1 MRRPLLAIAAL
12 ACAGVMLASAAVAA
26 TLTPRASGGGTLRLN
41 FSASDFAYL
50 DPALAYD
57 GPSWQL
63 LFATGAT
70 LVGFPNASGPRGT
83 QLAPD
88 AAQALPRIS
97 RDGRTYTF
105 TLRKG
110 LRFSDGSAVT
120 PAAFVRAFER
130 AANPKQQ
137 SPANQY
143 VGDLAGVDAYIA
155 GKADRIAGLAVK
167 GSTLVVRLARPRP
180 TFLSEVA
187 LPFFQAVKPSMAIDP
202 DGINVYPSAGAYRIV
217 SREPGVN
224 VVLERNRFYRG
235 KRPARVDRM
244 VITVNTD
251 TSQSLL
257 QVRAGQADYD
267 LGGLPP
273 TAHSDLSSSYGV
285 RKAGKGRYFVNPTLG
300 LTYLAL
306 NTARP
311 FFADV
316 RHRKALNWAIDR
328 PALLRVGGKLAGTRT
343 DQIIPPSIPGF
354 RQARLY
360 AIKGA
365 DPAMAKRVSPGIS
378 GTVRLLH
385 TTSPTSTARAQVI
398 QYNLRQIGVEV
409 KLDPQPFGVA
419 IRTAGTRGS
428 DFDMFLISWASD
440 YPDPSVFINPLL
452 DGRLIQEENNS
463 NYSYWNDEI
472 FNRRMSVASRLAGDA
487 RFAAFGQLD
496 VDIMRQAA
504 PLAPILTPNVREF
517 VSARTTGY
525 VFHPVYQAADLSL
538 LSVGR

>member
-1 MRRPLLAIAAL
+1 MRRSLLVAAL
-12 ACAGVMLASAAVAA
+12 AVGLGVLLASAAVAA
-26 TLTPRASGGGTLRLN
+26 TVSTRATSGGTLRLN

-57 GPSWQL
+57 GPSWQV

-70 LVGFPNASGPRGT
+70 LVGFPNVGGQRGA
-83 QLAPD
+83 LVGPD
-88 AAQALPRIS
+88 AAAAMPRIS
-97 RDGRTYTF
+97 SDGRTYTF

-130 AANPKQQ
+130 AASPAQQ

-143 VGDLAGVDAYIA
+143 VGDIAGVDAFIA
-155 GKADRIAGLAVK
+155 GKAQRISGLTVR
-167 GSTLVVRLARPRP
+167 GSTLVVRLSRPRP

-187 LPFFQAVKPSMAIDP
+187 LPFFQAVKPSMAIDAN
-202 DGINVYPSAGAYRIV
+202 GINVYPSAGAYRIV
-217 SREPGVN
+217 SREPGVS
-224 VVLERNRFYRG
+224 VVLEKNRFYRG
-235 KRPARVDRM
+235 KRPARADRI

-251 TSQSLL
+251 TAQSLL

-273 TAHSDLSSSYGV
+273 TAHGDLSSDFGV

-300 LTYLAL
+300 VTYLAL

-311 FFADV
+311 FFGDV
-316 RHRKALNWAIDR
+316 RNRKAVNWAIDR

-343 DQIIPPSIPGF
+343 DQIIPPSVPGF

-365 DPAMAKRVSPGIS
+365 NPAMAKKVAPGIG
-378 GTVRLLH
+378 GTIRLLH

-398 QYNLRQIGVEV
+398 QYNLKQVGIDVR
-409 KLDPQPFGVA
+409 LDPQPFGVA
-419 IRTAGTRGS
+419 IRTAGLRGA

-452 DGRLIQEENNS
+452 DGRLIQESNNS
-463 NYSYWNDEI
+463 NYSYWNDEV
-472 FNRRMSVASRLAGDA
+472 FNRRMTVAGRLAGDA

-496 VDIMRQAA
+496 VDIMRQEA

-517 VSARTTGY
+517 VSARTSGY

-538 LSVGR
+538 LSVR